1 MESTNKPIIE
11 VKYSNIKA
19 TAWLN
24 EGEKGEFFSID
35 VSRLF
40 RDQSGHWQQ
49 SSNFGLADLPIVEK
63 VAATVDFK
71 KPLLKAPGPIIDDH
85 IPLQNTGL
93 PCLHVIG
100 DFMNMS
106 YWHQPGDTLDK
117 LSPEMLEKVGK
128 LTLGFLAEAQSPS
141 SK

>member
-63 VAATVDFK
+63 VAADTFR
-71 KPLLKAPGPIIDDH
+71 AI
-85 IPLQNTGL
+85 
-93 PCLHVIG
+93 
-100 DFMNMS
+100 
-106 YWHQPGDTLDK
+106 HQHRA
-117 LSPEMLEKVGK
+117 SA
-128 LTLGFLAEAQSPS
+128 AESAESI
-141 SK
+141 